1 MWILMQQNSCRH
13 PIQEAF
19 LMLSWKRSFLFCSS
33 WAMQSFS
40 HVIVESSSG
49 QTLSKKCPMP
59 WSPVTFRFQSSFSVT
74 VSHDNPNAYSNNTL
88 SWISRFIFTNM
99 NINAL
104 WLKDHYTIYTYC
116 LAEDT
121 NISVP
126 SRRNRWPFPIP
137 APWSWVV
144 VPWPPLHRWN
154 QPKSVTPIRST
165 HMSNTS
171 QTNGSLRDGILFL
184 ANCLIGHN

>member
-49 QTLSKKCPMP
+49 ETWSKKCPMP

-126 SRRNRWPFPIP
+126 VVTDDNFP
-137 APWSWVV
+137 S
-144 VPWPPLHRWN
+144 LHLGHGWW
-154 QPKSVTPIRST
+154 
-165 HMSNTS
+165 
-171 QTNGSLRDGILFL
+171 
-184 ANCLIGHN
+184 CLGHRCIVEINPNLLPQ

>member
-49 QTLSKKCPMP
+49 ETWSKKCPMP

-99 NINAL
+99 NIHKCSMTQGSL
-104 WLKDHYTIYTYC
+104 HHLHILPSWGYQY
-116 LAEDT
+116 
-121 NISVP
+121 IS
-126 SRRNRWPFPIP
+126 SRCNRWQFPIP